1 MDPRI
6 AILTIGTE
14 IVSGLE
20 ADTNSHYL
28 SKELFNHGFLV
39 QKHLSVPDC
48 LDNIVQAIR
57 ELAKDSRII
66 ITTGGIGPTEDDLT
80 REAIAA
86 ALNLPLEVDQKLFNA
101 INEHI
106 GKRAKEIHARK
117 MASFPKGYNI
127 ITPPK
132 GLIGGFYLKINDLL
146 LISLPGVPSEIEAML
161 HNQILPILNQHFLP
175 KIHSRRLLF
184 KIANLS
190 EVKIEERLSEIEGDY
205 SYGLLPKLGEVHLYI
220 TVKSDSADDAGQKLH
235 EIEKQVEHIYG
246 KNLFAKEDQTLEQV
260 VVDHLKNRG
269 LTVSL
274 AESSTGGLVASR
286 ITGIAGASEVFEGS
300 FVTYSNSL
308 KEALG
313 VEKDLI
319 IKHGAVSEEVGA
331 AMADNMLKK
340 ANTDFAIAITGIAG
354 PAGESKNKP
363 VGLHYIAIA
372 AKGQDT
378 IVNKFIFRGNRKQIQ
393 WQASQQALLMIIK
406 EPVQTP

>member
-80 REAIAA
+80 REAVAA
-86 ALNLPLEVDQKLFNA
+86 ALNLPIEVDQKLFKA
-101 INEHI
+101 ISERHV
-106 GKRAKEIHARK
+106 KDDHSKK
-117 MASFPKGYNI
+117 MASFPTGASI
-127 ITPPK
+127 IRPPK
-132 GLIGGFYLKINDLL
+132 GLIGGFYLQKDGVL
-146 LISLPGVPSEIEAML
+146 LISLPGVPGEIEAML
-161 HNQILPILNQHFLP
+161 HGRILPILNQHFLP

-190 EVKIEERLSEIEGDY
+190 EVKIEERLSEIKGDY

-286 ITGIAGASEVFEGS
+286 ITGIAGASKVFEGS

-372 AKGQDT
+372 TKGQDT